1 VNLLRAE
8 AAAPGIQEPA
18 LFSAVEILQPGIKVF
33 AEQPHRQ
40 TVQPALVETAL
51 AGTLL
56 PVLFGREET
65 VLQTIVLTA
74 EESLEET
81 ADLQAVPAAAVLATH
96 VLDGL
101 EEDVLGMPAEALD
114 VTPLG
119 VTLLMPIP
127 VQSLTQQVV
136 QDGILETVLFL
147 AEETAEPTTQHSA

>member
-1 VNLLRAE
+1 L
-8 AAAPGIQEPA
+8 A
-18 LFSAVEILQPGIKVF
+18 LDLLQPGIKVF

-40 TVQPALVETAL
+40 TVHPALVETAL

-56 PVLFGREET
+56 LALFGQVEA
-65 VLQTIVLTA
+65 VLQTILPTA

-96 VLDGL
+96 VFAGL
-101 EEDVLGMPAEALD
+101 EEDVLEMPAEALD
-114 VTPLG
+114 ATPLG

-136 QDGILETVLFL
+136 QDGMPKTVLLL
-147 AEETAEPTTQHSA
+147 AEETAEPLTQHSA